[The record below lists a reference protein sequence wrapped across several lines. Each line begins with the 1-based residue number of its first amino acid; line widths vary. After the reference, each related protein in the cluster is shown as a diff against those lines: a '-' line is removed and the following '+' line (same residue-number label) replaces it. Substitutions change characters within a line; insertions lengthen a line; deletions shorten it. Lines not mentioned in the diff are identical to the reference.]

1 VRARIWGCRGSL
13 ATPGRETVR
22 TGGNTSCIEI
32 RPSSGDLLIL
42 DAGTGI
48 RGLGVSLDGQR
59 PRRVDLLLSHLHL
72 DHLEGL
78 PFFAPLWDP
87 EIEFH
92 IWGPSSPVT
101 SLEDRIATY
110 LSPPLFPVHLSEVPS
125 TLFFHDAPTD
135 AWELGSA
142 RLCAVPIAHPGPTL
156 GYRVDDG
163 SGALAYLTDH
173 EPALGM
179 DLHAVSPDWISG
191 YSVAFGAAVL
201 LHDCQYTEEEYE
213 EKVGWGHSSTEHVAT
228 FADRAGVG
236 QLFLFHH
243 DPMHGDDILD
253 RMRERV
259 RELRDGGTTDVA
271 REGLEIVL

>member
-1 VRARIWGCRGSL
+1 VRATIWGCRGSL

-48 RGLGVSLDGQR
+48 RGLGVSLDGRR

-87 EIEFH
+87 DTEFH

-125 TLFFHDAPTD
+125 ALHFHDAPSEP
-135 AWELGSA
+135 WELGSC

-156 GYRVDDG
+156 GYRFEEG
-163 SGALAYLTDH
+163 SSTFAYLTDH
-173 EPALGM
+173 EPALGL
-179 DLHAVSPDWISG
+179 DLRAVAPEWISG
-191 YSVAFGAAVL
+191 YSIAFGADVL
-201 LHDCQYTEEEYE
+201 LHDCQYTEDEYAGR
-213 EKVGWGHSSTEHVAT
+213 VGW
-228 FADRAGVG
+228 FADRASVG
-236 QLFLFHH
+236 RLLLFHH
-243 DPMHGDDILD
+243 DPMHGDDDLD
-253 RMRERV
+253 RMAERV
-259 RELRDGGTTDVA
+259 DELWDGGPTEVA
-271 REGLEIVL
+271 REGLEIEL

>member
-1 VRARIWGCRGSL
+1 
-13 ATPGRETVR
+13 
-22 TGGNTSCIEI
+22 
-32 RPSSGDLLIL
+32 
-42 DAGTGI
+42 
-48 RGLGVSLDGQR
+48 
-59 PRRVDLLLSHLHL
+59 
-72 DHLEGL
+72 
-78 PFFAPLWDP
+78 
-87 EIEFH
+87 
-92 IWGPSSPVT
+92 WGPSSPVT

-213 EKVGWGHSSTEHVAT
+213 EQVGWGHS
-228 FADRAGVG
+228 
-236 QLFLFHH
+236 
-243 DPMHGDDILD
+243 
-253 RMRERV
+253 
-259 RELRDGGTTDVA
+259 
-271 REGLEIVL
+271 